1 MALFVKLDASYAQD
15 PKILDLDDERSELLF
30 IRSLAYCK
38 AHLTDGLIH
47 RRALHQIAPFG
58 DEVHA
63 EDLAADLVRS
73 GLWTA
78 TDRGWRVTSW
88 LKRNPASEEILT
100 PSKGRELAHQRHHV
114 KKGIQKEGCPFCF
127 PGIEDPQ
134 VVAHDAVRDAQH
146 AMPYPE
152 PYPEPEPSSSTSP
165 QLSVVAEPLDD
176 AAVEIEVRK
185 AIGRAARQIAAT
197 DPTVQN
203 PGAASG
209 AIGQRL
215 REQHHDEITER
226 VRNGEPTDDVA
237 AWLADPLAG
246 FLDDIGDHAAAP
258 TRLRPVTAGP
268 ECKTCGDSAWVSAP
282 GESIATRC
290 PDCNPDP
297 LAGTQRDAGARA

>member
-1 MALFVKLDASYAQD
+1 MWARVDDGWWCHPKVIGLDAAARGVWISALSWSCHQRKQIV
-15 PKILDLDDERSELLF
+15 P
-30 IRSLAYCK
+30 
-38 AHLTDGLIH
+38 
-47 RRALHQIAPFG
+47 RALLPMLQG
-58 DEVHA
+58 DENAAA
-63 EDLAADLVRS
+63 ELVAAGLWNATEDGWEIHGWAEYQDLSTAEKRAIAGSKGGRRS
-73 GLWTA
+73 GEARRSKAKQTPDL
-78 TDRGWRVTSW
+78 TSGNVEA
-88 LKRNPASEEILT
+88 NPKQAEASAEAG
-100 PSKGRELAHQRHHV
+100 PSLP
-114 KKGIQKEGCPFCF
+114 I
-127 PGIEDPQ
+127 
-134 VVAHDAVRDAQH
+134 
-146 AMPYPE
+146 
-152 PYPEPEPSSSTSP
+152 PSPPSPSQPSAICTSP

-215 REQHHDEITER
+215 REQHHDEITTR
-226 VRNGEPTDDVA
+226 VRQGDDLDDIV

-258 TRLRPVTAGP
+258 PRLRSVTAGP
-268 ECKTCGDSAWVSAP
+268 ECETCGDSAWVSAP

>member
-1 MALFVKLDASYAQD
+1 MALFVPLDASYAQD

-47 RRALHQIAPFG
+47 RRALHQIAPFVDDIAP
-58 DEVHA
+58 DE
-63 EDLAADLVRS
+63 LAADLVRV

-114 KKGIQKEGCPFCF
+114 KKGVQKEGCPFCF
-127 PGIEDPQ
+127 PGVEEPQ
-134 VVAHDAVRDAQH
+134 VVAHDAMRIAQH
-146 AMPYPE
+146 AMPEPE

-185 AIGRAARQIAAT
+185 AIGRAARTIAAT
-197 DPTVQN
+197 DPTIQN
-203 PGAASG
+203 PGAAQA

-215 REQHHDEITER
+215 RDQHHDEITER
-226 VRNGEPTDDVA
+226 VRNGDDPGDIA

-246 FLDDIGDHAAAP
+246 FLDDIGDRPTDARPPLRSVNAP
-258 TRLRPVTAGP
+258 PPCDDCHGSGFVVP
-268 ECKTCGDSAWVSAP
+268 F
-282 GESIATRC
+282 GESIARRC
-290 PDCNPDP
+290 ICNPHP
-297 LAGTQRDAGARA
+297 AAEGAQA